1 MEQSILK
8 RYQTLISFFMLTV
21 GSILAAYALET
32 FLIPNTIL
40 DGGVTGIS
48 IIISKLTDIPLSV
61 LILILNIPFIYV
73 GFKNIGFG
81 FLIRAIYSMVLFS
94 IFLSYFHTLDSVT
107 HQILLA
113 TVFGGAL
120 LGIGVGLVIHFGGC
134 VDGTESVALVISKK
148 TALSVGQTVLIFNL
162 IIYTV
167 AGTIFGLD
175 RAMYSLLTYFI
186 TFKVIDFVSEGL
198 EQAKA
203 ALIVTEKGT
212 DLANEI
218 FKRLGR
224 TVTKI
229 KGSGLISGEKE
240 VLYCVLTRI
249 EVYELKKICQ
259 EMDQSSFITILEV
272 SEIIGDH
279 IKSNKAIKKKKSSN

>member
-8 RYQTLISFFMLTV
+8 RYQTLISFFMLTI

-48 IIISKLTDIPLSV
+48 IIISKLTDIPLSI

-203 ALIVTEKGT
+203 ALIITEKGT

-229 KGSGLISGEKE
+229 KGRGLISGEKE

-279 IKSNKAIKKKKSSN
+279 IKSNEALKEKK

>member
-1 MEQSILK
+1 MEYIKSK
-8 RYQTLISFFMLTV
+8 KYQNLIAFIMLTV

-48 IIISKLTDIPLSV
+48 IILSKLFEIPLSI
-61 LILILNIPFIYV
+61 LILILNIPLIYV
-73 GFKNIGFG
+73 GYRNMGVG
-81 FLIRAIYSMVLFS
+81 FLIRAIYSMILFS
-94 IFLSYFHTLDSVT
+94 LSLSYFSYLESVT
-107 HQILLA
+107 NQILLA
-113 TVFGGAL
+113 TVFGGAI

-148 TALSVGQTVLIFNL
+148 TSLSVGQVVLFFNL
-162 IIYTV
+162 IIYLV
-167 AGTIFGLD
+167 AGLIFGID
-175 RAMYSLLTYFI
+175 RALYSLLTYFI

-212 DLANEI
+212 DMSNEI
-218 FKRLGR
+218 YKRLGR
-224 TVTKI
+224 TVTKL
-229 KGSGLISGEKE
+229 KGKGLISGEKE

-272 SEIIGDH
+272 SEIIGEH
-279 IKSNKAIKKKKSSN
+279 IKNNKKLKKKNS